1 MYSGS
6 LEDASAIAKAK
17 NKMRKS
23 VKQFNKAHLKRVEE
37 GKCSEA
43 MTTVYS
49 QILYNLDRIGDNC
62 VSICEEAMDDSILL
76 ADLLP
81 RQEQQA

>member
-1 MYSGS
+1 
-6 LEDASAIAKAK
+6 
-17 NKMRKS
+17 
-23 VKQFNKAHLKRVEE
+23 
-37 GKCSEA
+37 